1 MDDLDDDQIRLMLQ
15 MVSQLDEGICC
26 ADPSGRLFYVNEAA
40 RMLFAG
46 SAGLD
51 APMRAWPHVY
61 GLIDPRTGRTFEL
74 EDVPLVRA
82 LRGES
87 VRDVEIE
94 VRTPHILGNVISV
107 SARPLL
113 HADGTQ
119 LGAVCTFRD
128 ITSRKRQELALRA
141 SEWQKAAILDHIP
154 FATWL
159 KDREGRY
166 IAVNAAFTEISRIA
180 RGDAVG
186 RSDAELWDPERA
198 KMFSRGDADV
208 MANERPLREE
218 QHLEEAPFHIRAEIL
233 KSPLYD
239 PDGVLV
245 GTIGLARDVTAERDA
260 EQALIRANEEL
271 EMRVEE
277 RTRELERV
285 QASLV
290 RQERLAALGQL
301 AGGVAHQMRN
311 PLAAITSASYVLRRH
326 LAVEASAD
334 AKLALEIILEEARH
348 ANDIITGL
356 LDYTRTR
363 EAIVRTCDVATL
375 VERALGKARATNSIR
390 LELSLPPELRVVVDV
405 EQVTSALTNLIDNAF
420 DAMAGGGVLTI
431 VAELPD
437 PGAKPGELNP
447 ISSESA
453 VTLRSGD
460 HAATPPPRM
469 AVRSGDQAI
478 TPAPRISSARS
489 SELTL
494 GAPRTSEVPAAPE
507 RFVHVTL
514 SDTGSGIPYE
524 RRADLF
530 TPLFTTKPLGL
541 GLGLV
546 TARTLI
552 ERQGGGLEYV
562 PPVGSARGATFL
574 VRLPASDDDPGQERL
589 A

>member
-1 MDDLDDDQIRLMLQ
+1 MTVSDNDDEQIQLLLAVVRQLDD
-15 MVSQLDEGICC
+15 GICC
-26 ADPSGRLFYVNEAA
+26 ADPSGRLIYVNAAA
-40 RMLFAG
+40 RIMFAG
-46 SAGLD
+46 SEGLSQQ
-51 APMRAWPHVY
+51 MSAWPHTF
-61 GLIDPRTGRTFEL
+61 GLIDPRTGKQYRT
-74 EDVPLVRA
+74 EDLPLVRA
-82 LRGES
+82 LHGES
-87 VRDVEIE
+87 VRDIEIE

-107 SARPLL
+107 TARPLVD
-113 HADGTQ
+113 AEGTS

-166 IAVNAAFTEISRIA
+166 IAVNAAFTEISRIE
-180 RGDAVG
+180 RPDAVG
-186 RSDAELWDPERA
+186 RSDMELWDIDRA
-198 KMFSRGDADV
+198 KLFSRGDAEV

-218 QHLEEAPFHIRAEIL
+218 QHLEEMPFQITAEIL

-260 EQALIRANEEL
+260 EHALIRANEEL

-326 LAVEASAD
+326 VALEASAD

-363 EAIVRTCDVATL
+363 EAIVRDCDVATL
-375 VERALGKARATNSIR
+375 VERALGKARSQQSIR
-390 LELSLPPELRVVVDV
+390 LDLSIPPELRVIVDV

-431 VAELPD
+431 VAERPAD
-437 PGAKPGELNP
+437 PTPKSFESNP
-447 ISSESA
+447 ISSEA
-453 VTLRSGD
+453 ALTLRSGD
-460 HAATPPPRM
+460 NAVTPAPRRLGDS
-469 AVRSGDQAI
+469 AV
-478 TPAPRISSARS
+478 TPAPRISSARTSESTLS
-489 SELTL
+489 S
-494 GAPRTSEVPAAPE
+494 RTSEVPVAVT

-514 SDTGSGIPYE
+514 SDTGSGIPPE

-530 TPLFTTKPLGL
+530 SPLFTTKPLGL

-562 PPVGSARGATFL
+562 PPASGVRGATFL
-574 VRLPASDDDPGQERL
+574 VRLPEGDSSAGFQERL